1 MRRGRGRDE
10 VDSSAAPRP
19 LDGVRVLELGS
30 LLAGPFA
37 GALLAGFGAEVI
49 KIEPPEGDPIRGWR
63 LLDADG
69 TSLWWRS
76 LARGKKSV
84 VLDLRSARGRELARR
99 LALASDVL
107 VENFRPGTLER
118 WGLAPERLW
127 EGNPGLVVVRV
138 SGFGQTGPKAH
149 RPGYASVCEA
159 EGGLRYLTGH
169 PGAVP
174 VRANLSLGDSLAG
187 LHAAF
192 GALLALRARDRD
204 PRGRGQ
210 VVDVGIVDSV
220 FHLLEST
227 LPEFDRLG
235 VVREPSGATITGI
248 VPSNVYPCAEG
259 ERVVI
264 GANSESNFRRLMV
277 AMERADLAAD
287 AGLGS
292 NAGRVARQGELDGAI
307 AAWTAARPA
316 AEVVAA
322 LDAAGVPC
330 GRIQSIADLAAD
342 PHLAA
347 RGLIDQIEAA
357 GRPLR
362 VPAILPKLG
371 ATPAASGWA
380 GPELGAHTREVLVEL
395 AGVAP
400 EEAEALAAG
409 ARRAPR

>member
-1 MRRGRGRDE
+1 MRTRESGPGG
-10 VDSSAAPRP
+10 APRP

-84 VLDLRSARGRELARR
+84 VLDLRTDRGRELVRR

-107 VENFRPGTLER
+107 IENFRPGTLER
-118 WGLAPERLW
+118 WGLGPDRLW
-127 EGNPGLVVVRV
+127 EANPGLVVVRV
-138 SGFGQTGPKAH
+138 SGYGQTGPKAH

-159 EGGLRYLTGH
+159 EGGLRYVTGY
-169 PGAVP
+169 PGEVP

-204 PRGRGQ
+204 PRRRGQ

-220 FHLLEST
+220 FHLLESS
-227 LPEFDRLG
+227 LPEYDRLG
-235 VVREPSGATITGI
+235 AVREPSGATITGI
-248 VPSNVYPCAEG
+248 VPSNVYPCAAG

-277 AMERADLAAD
+277 ALGRPDLAAD
-287 AGLGS
+287 PGLGS
-292 NAGRVARQGELDGAI
+292 NAGRVERQGELDAAI
-307 AAWTAARPA
+307 AAWTRGRSA

-322 LDAAGVPC
+322 LDAAAVPC
-330 GRIQSIADLAAD
+330 GRIQSVADLAAD

-347 RGLIDQIEAA
+347 RGLFDEVEVG

-362 VPAILPKLG
+362 VPAILPKLS

-380 GPELGAHTREVLVEL
+380 GPELGAHTREVLLEL
-395 AGVAP
+395 AGVEAA
-400 EEAEALAAG
+400 EAETLAAR
-409 ARRAPR
+409 ARPAPR

>member
-1 MRRGRGRDE
+1 MSG
-10 VDSSAAPRP
+10 APRP

-84 VLDLRSARGRELARR
+84 VLDLREARGRELVAR
-99 LALASDVL
+99 LAHGADVL
-107 VENFRPGTLER
+107 IENFRPGTLER
-118 WGLAPERLW
+118 WGLAPARLW
-127 EGNPGLVVVRV
+127 ESNPGLVVVRV

-169 PGAVP
+169 PGEVP

-204 PRGRGQ
+204 PARRGQ

-220 FHLLEST
+220 FHFLEST
-227 LPEFDRLG
+227 LPEYDRLG

-248 VPSNVYPCAEG
+248 VPSNVYPCAGG

-264 GANSESNFRRLMV
+264 GANSESNFVRLMRTIG
-277 AMERADLAAD
+277 RADLADDPA
-287 AGLGS
+287 LGS
-292 NAGRVARQGELDGAI
+292 NAGRVARQAELDRAI
-307 AAWTAARPA
+307 GEWTGARPA

-322 LDAAGVPC
+322 LDAAAVPC
-330 GRIQSIADLAAD
+330 GRIQSVADLAAD

-347 RGLIDQIEAA
+347 RGLIEEIDVA

-362 VPAILPKLG
+362 VPAILPRLS

-380 GPELGAHTREVLVEL
+380 GPELGAHTREVLLEL
-395 AGVAP
+395 AGVTA
-400 EEAEALAAG
+400 EEADALAAQE
-409 ARRAPR
+409 RRTSR

>member
-1 MRRGRGRDE
+1 M
-10 VDSSAAPRP
+10 SASPRP

-63 LLDADG
+63 LLDEDG

-84 VLDLRSARGRELARR
+84 VLDLREERGRELARR
-99 LALASDVL
+99 LAARSDVL
-107 VENFRPGTLER
+107 IENFRPGTLER
-118 WGLAPERLW
+118 WGLGPDRLW
-127 EGNPGLVVVRV
+127 EANPGLVVVRV
-138 SGFGQTGPKAH
+138 SGFGQTGAKAH

-169 PGAVP
+169 PGEVP

-204 PRGRGQ
+204 PARRGQ

-227 LPEFDRLG
+227 LPEYDRLG
-235 VVREPSGATITGI
+235 VVRQPSGATITGI
-248 VPSNVYPCAEG
+248 VPSNVYPCAGG

-264 GANSESNFRRLMV
+264 GANSESNFARLMR
-277 AMERADLAAD
+277 AIGRADLAAD
-287 AGLGS
+287 PELGS
-292 NAGRVARQGELDGAI
+292 NAGRVARQEELDRAI
-307 AAWTAARPA
+307 AEWTAKRPA
-316 AEVVAA
+316 GVVVAE
-322 LDAAGVPC
+322 LDAAAVPC
-330 GRIQSIADLAAD
+330 GRIQSVADLAAD

-347 RGLIDQIEAA
+347 RGLIDEIEVG

-362 VPAILPKLG
+362 VPAILPRLS
-371 ATPAASGWA
+371 ATPASSGWA
-380 GPELGAHTREVLVEL
+380 GPELGAHTHEVLVEV

-400 EEAEALAAG
+400 EETATLG
-409 ARRAPR
+409 APQRKDPR

>member
-1 MRRGRGRDE
+1 MTD
-10 VDSSAAPRP
+10 APRP

-63 LLDADG
+63 RLDADG

-84 VLDLRSARGRELARR
+84 VLDLRTERGRELVRR
-99 LALASDVL
+99 LASGCDLL
-107 VENFRPGTLER
+107 IENFRPGTLER
-118 WGLAPERLW
+118 WGLSPERLW
-127 EGNPGLVVVRV
+127 ESNPGLVFVRV

-159 EGGLRYLTGH
+159 EGGLRYLTGQ
-169 PGAVP
+169 PGEVP

-204 PRGRGQ
+204 PRRRGQ

-227 LPEFDRLG
+227 LPEYDRLG

-248 VPSNVYPCAEG
+248 VPSNVYPCAGG

-264 GANSESNFRRLMV
+264 GANSESNFRRLMTV
-277 AMERADLAAD
+277 LGREDLARDPA
-287 AGLGS
+287 LGS
-292 NAGRVARQGELDGAI
+292 NAGRVERQAELDAAI
-307 AAWTAARPA
+307 AAWTQQRSAAA
-316 AEVVAA
+316 VVA
-322 LDAAGVPC
+322 LLEDAAVPC
-330 GRIQSIADLAAD
+330 GRIQSVADLAAD

-347 RGLIDQIEAA
+347 RGLIDEVESN

-362 VPAILPKLG
+362 VPAILPKLS

-380 GPELGAHTREVLVEL
+380 GPELGAHTREVLLEL

-400 EEAEALAAG
+400 EEAEALAAA
-409 ARRAPR
+409 ARPAAR

>member
-1 MRRGRGRDE
+1 M
-10 VDSSAAPRP
+10 SASPRP

-63 LLDADG
+63 LLDEDG

-84 VLDLRSARGRELARR
+84 VLDLREERGRELARR
-99 LALASDVL
+99 LAARSDVL
-107 VENFRPGTLER
+107 IENFRPGTLER
-118 WGLAPERLW
+118 WGLGPDRLW
-127 EGNPGLVVVRV
+127 EANPGLVVVRV
-138 SGFGQTGPKAH
+138 SGFGQTGAKAH

-169 PGAVP
+169 PGEVP

-204 PRGRGQ
+204 PARRGQ

-227 LPEFDRLG
+227 LPEYDRLG
-235 VVREPSGATITGI
+235 VVRQPSGATITGI
-248 VPSNVYPCAEG
+248 VPSNVYPCAGG

-264 GANSESNFRRLMV
+264 GANSESNFARLMR
-277 AMERADLAAD
+277 AIGRADLAAD
-287 AGLGS
+287 PELGS
-292 NAGRVARQGELDGAI
+292 NAGRVARQEELDRAI
-307 AAWTAARPA
+307 AEWTAKRPA
-316 AEVVAA
+316 GEVVAE
-322 LDAAGVPC
+322 LDAAAVPC
-330 GRIQSIADLAAD
+330 GRIQSVADLAAD

-347 RGLIDQIEAA
+347 RGLIDEIEVG

-362 VPAILPKLG
+362 VPAILPRLS
-371 ATPAASGWA
+371 ATPASSGWA
-380 GPELGAHTREVLVEL
+380 GPELGAHTHEVLVEV

-400 EEAEALAAG
+400 EETATLG
-409 ARRAPR
+409 APQRKDPR